1 MSTYLGVGWHF
12 PVKRSD
18 KEGEIQP
25 FFALSAH
32 EESIKQA
39 IWIIL
44 ATAKGERVMRP
55 DFGCGIYEL
64 VFAPND
70 ATTRAMAQ
78 HHVREA
84 LIRWEHEDFGWVSP
98 ATFIPIAEES
108 GLILTLGRWVLETA
122 CCEALSWSGAAAEAV
137 VAVNVSPQQFA
148 HDDIVAQVRSV
159 LALTGLPPQRLEL

>member
-18 KEGEIQP
+18 KEGQIQP

-84 LIRWEHEDFGWVSP
+84 LIRWEPRIEVLQVEVTAAGSQG
-98 ATFIPIAEES
+98 EELRIS
-108 GLILTLGRWVLETA
+108 IDYRVRQNDNRFNLVYPFYLDR
-122 CCEALSWSGAAAEAV
+122 GAV
-137 VAVNVSPQQFA
+137 
-148 HDDIVAQVRSV
+148 
-159 LALTGLPPQRLEL
+159 